1 MRKCGSSV
9 LLAVGLHNLSGL
21 VFTVLHLH
29 SQCNSVP
36 NLPPSVQSN
45 HATLAS
51 SPVTALVHISVFMET
66 DFWGVFPPK
75 LAIIVSHAWWS
86 PLLLCSL
93 FHQVSVEMSGR
104 AGVVGRTD
112 NRKNG
117 WSEGNCA
124 QSDNNLLSVQSKQW
138 KRVFIDVLLL
148 TLGKRS
154 ELISNWLSVK
164 IWSIPVLFSSTW
176 DSWIGSKSAHLN
188 HIYLSV
194 VIVWQQD

>member
-29 SQCNSVP
+29 SQCNPVP

-66 DFWGVFPPK
+66 DFWFFFPPK

-93 FHQVSVEMSGR
+93 FHQVSVVMSGR
-104 AGVVGRTD
+104 AGVAGRTEITGKMGGVKETAL
-112 NRKNG
+112 NLITTYCQC
-117 WSEGNCA
+117 S
-124 QSDNNLLSVQSKQW
+124 QNNENEFLS
-138 KRVFIDVLLL
+138 
-148 TLGKRS
+148 T
-154 ELISNWLSVK
+154 
-164 IWSIPVLFSSTW
+164 
-176 DSWIGSKSAHLN
+176 
-188 HIYLSV
+188 YCC
-194 VIVWQQD
+194 

>member
-29 SQCNSVP
+29 SQCNPVP

-45 HATLAS
+45 HATLVS

-66 DFWGVFPPK
+66 DFWGFSPPNW
-75 LAIIVSHAWWS
+75 LSLWVMLGGHLVSSA
-86 PLLLCSL
+86 L
-93 FHQVSVEMSGR
+93 FHQVSVVMSGR

-112 NRKNG
+112 NTKNG

-188 HIYLSV
+188 HIYRSV
-194 VIVWQQD
+194 VIVWQQE